1 MRIFRRR
8 RSRRRFRL
16 TREGK
21 AFLFVTLGV
30 GFAAVNT
37 ANNLLYLVLGLL
49 LSLLLVSGVLSDLAL
64 WKIRMKRKLPAR
76 MFAAKRSLIDVKA
89 HNEKRWLASVSVELI
104 DEIDGLDSDPARFL
118 RVEAGAS
125 GIASY
130 GFTPKR
136 RGLVELGTM
145 RVRTRYPFGLIEKGY
160 TVFEPDEIIVYPALL
175 ENVAAPTIR
184 PTPGDAAPMHRT
196 GRGSEFAGSVRF
208 YREGDEARDIHWK
221 RTASRGELVVR
232 EHEQDSSALVTLTV
246 DNVIPAGVEDEAT
259 WREQL
264 EHSISEVATI
274 ASVYLAQGVSVEV
287 KASTGESPT
296 VPGGSP
302 PDAIWRYLALLKVV
316 RAQAP
321 PKAPPRRRRISK
333 RWAA

>member
-8 RSRRRFRL
+8 RSRRKFRL

-21 AFLFVTLGV
+21 AFLFVTVGV

-64 WKIRMKRKLPAR
+64 WKLRMRRQLPTR
-76 MFAAKRSLIDVKA
+76 MFAGTRSLIEVAATND
-89 HNEKRWLASVSVELI
+89 KRWLASVSVETV
-104 DEIDGLDSDPARFL
+104 DEIDGVEGEPARFL
-118 RVEAGAS
+118 RVAS
-125 GIASY
+125 GSTERSGY
-130 GFTPKR
+130 TLEPPR
-136 RGLVELGTM
+136 RGTIELGTM

-160 TVFEPDEIIVYPALL
+160 WVYQPDEAIVYPKLL
-175 ENVAAPTIR
+175 DRVEVPPVQPA
-184 PTPGDAAPMHRT
+184 PGDAAPVHRT

-232 EHEQDSSALVTLTV
+232 EHEQDTSALVTLHV
-246 DNVIPAGVEDEAT
+246 DNVIPEGVADET
-259 WREQL
+259 EWRERF

-274 ASVYLAQGVSVEV
+274 ASVYLAQGVSVRVE
-287 KASTGESPT
+287 ASKSASPL
-296 VPGGSP
+296 VSGSSA
-302 PDAIWRYLALLKVV
+302 PDPIWRFLALLKAV
-316 RAQAP
+316 RTDS
-321 PKAPPRRRRISK
+321 PKRPKRISR

>member
-8 RSRRRFRL
+8 RSTRRFRL

-64 WKIRMKRKLPAR
+64 WKLRMKRKLPAR
-76 MFAAKRSLIDVKA
+76 MFASKRSLIDVKA
-89 HNEKRWLASVSVELI
+89 HNEKRWLASVSVEMV
-104 DEIDGLDSDPARFL
+104 DELDGADTDPARFL
-118 RVEAGAS
+118 RVEAGEH

-175 ENVAAPTIR
+175 ENVAPPPVR

-221 RTASRGELVVR
+221 RTARRGELVVR
-232 EHEQDSSALVTLTV
+232 EHEQDSSALVTLEV
-246 DNVIPAGVEDEAT
+246 ENVMPAGVEDEAA
-259 WREQL
+259 WHEQL

-274 ASVYLAQGVSVEV
+274 ASAYLAQGVSVEV
-287 KASTGESPT
+287 KASNSESPT

-302 PDAIWRYLALLKVV
+302 PDPIWRYLALLKAV
-316 RAQAP
+316 RTQAP
-321 PKAPPRRRRISK
+321 PKVPPRGRRISK